1 MNMPMHMAMKP
12 SQVAGEGDAATGAGP
27 VVPANLLVTIE
38 VYCA

>member
-1 MNMPMHMAMKP
+1 MAMKP

-27 VVPANLLVTIE
+27 VVPTNLLVTIE